1 MQVSELKKDE
11 VIMLT
16 NLLSSIKKITS
27 DGAEKIIAL
36 SIHLE
41 LSVKESFDLEISSYD
56 DCKIEYSNKEYLV
69 CTESEAEEKWDE
81 GLDSYIEEC
90 ILPLIAEELQ
100 SYFDDVS
107 WKRDAKNDGRGH
119 CLSSYDGREYEEL
132 VNDET
137 YYIYRTN

>member
-1 MQVSELKKDE
+1 MKVSELTKNE
-11 VIMLT
+11 VIILT

-27 DGAEKIIAL
+27 KSAEKCIAL
-36 SIHLE
+36 SIHLQ
-41 LSVKESFDLEISSYD
+41 LSVKESFDLEVSND
-56 DCKIEYSNKEYLV
+56 DCTIEYSNKEYLV
-69 CTESEAEEKWDE
+69 CTESEAEEKWNE

-90 ILPLIAEELQ
+90 ILPQIAEELQ
-100 SYFDDVS
+100 NYFDNES
-107 WKRDAKNDGRGH
+107 WKRDAKNDGIGH